1 MIPFTISRIKT
12 YFCGH
17 NIRYMT
23 LLLMA
28 AGRGSRYGK
37 LKQFDGLGPKDEF
50 LMEFSIYDALEH
62 GFNHIVVITQK
73 DNVDYLKD
81 YLTPKLPKDVKIDVL
96 SQELTDL
103 PEGTGYKG
111 ERSKPWGTAHAV
123 WTARHVI
130 KTPFAIIN
138 ADDYYGKGA
147 YRNASNFIKTRDNK
161 DEYALVAYTLEDTL
175 SEYGSVSRGVCK
187 RDGNKLHSVVER
199 TKIQKANGGLIDTDS
214 GIEFTGDELVSMNFW
229 VCNPSIFDHIEQD
242 IRIFLENEDNIA
254 GGEVYIPFVIQKM
267 LEQNKVNVAVIPSDS
282 KWFGITYADDKE
294 KAMKELL
301 DMTNTGAYSSP
312 LWPN

>member
-1 MIPFTISRIKT
+1 
-12 YFCGH
+12 
-17 NIRYMT
+17 MT

-37 LKQFDGLGPKDEF
+37 LKQFDSLGPKDEF
-50 LMEFSIYDALEH
+50 LMEFSIYDALEN
-62 GFNHIVVITQK
+62 GFDHIVVITQK
-73 DNVDYLKD
+73 DNVDFLKNYLS
-81 YLTPKLPKDVKIDVL
+81 PKLPKHIKLDVL

-103 PEGTGYKG
+103 PEGTGFKG

-130 KTPFAIIN
+130 KDSFAIIN

-147 YRNASNFIKTRDNK
+147 YKNASHFIKTRENK
-161 DEYALVAYTLEDTL
+161 DTYALVAYTLSDTL

-187 RDGNKLHSVVER
+187 RDGNKLDSVVER
-199 TKIQKANGGLIDTDS
+199 TKIQKVNGGLTDTDS
-214 GIEFTGDELVSMNFW
+214 GLHFSGDELVSMNFW
-229 VCNPSIFDHIEQD
+229 VCNPSIFNHIEHD
-242 IRIFLENEDNIA
+242 LRIFLEDEENIA

-267 LEQNKVNVAVIPSDS
+267 LEQNEVSVAVIPSDS

-294 KAMKELL
+294 KAMKELQN
-301 DMTNTGAYSSP
+301 MTDIGEYRTP
-312 LWPN
+312 LWPIESA